1 MSVKSNIDTLGQNRP
16 ASRPA
21 GIYRYAYSCR
31 GIRFT

>member
-21 GIYRYAYSCR
+21 GIYRYAY
-31 GIRFT
+31 